1 MDSKLIEAA
10 LLAMS
15 EVDASSRG
23 EAEARKCVEAAIL
36 AFLDAAAG
44 DEGTVEKVAES
55 VADAMNMN
63 RVGRLEIDATRAA
76 LSALKGEVK
85 P

>member
-1 MDSKLIEAA
+1 MENNPMQAA

-36 AFLDAAAG
+36 AFLDAAMG
-44 DEGTVEKVAES
+44 DEGVVESLAEA

-63 RVGRLEIDATRAA
+63 RVGRLEIDAARAA